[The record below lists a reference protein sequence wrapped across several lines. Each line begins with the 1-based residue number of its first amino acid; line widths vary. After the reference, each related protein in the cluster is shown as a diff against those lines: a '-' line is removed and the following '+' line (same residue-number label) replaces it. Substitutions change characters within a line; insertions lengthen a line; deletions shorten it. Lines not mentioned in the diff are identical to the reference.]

1 MDLAFCV
8 DDSSAMVA
16 DLSSI
21 QEMVLSIFTQA
32 LGCCKEKVRVALVKV
47 RSFDDEQKTIVHQFT
62 GNRTVLKQW
71 LLTDQPARVSKED
84 DLAADKTGPEHG
96 STMVFFLFEGEA
108 LHEVLHLPWDENASR
123 RRLVV
128 FVTGSAPHGLF
139 TERKGKDP
147 WSMMEQFKEEHITLV
162 VVGKKPSIGH
172 CAEFYYA
179 MAKRTGRNQNWLDKG
194 IRLLSHL
201 RWSIHSIDQN

>member
-16 DLSSI
+16 DFSSI

-32 LGCCKEKVRVALVKV
+32 LGCCKEKVRVALIKA
-47 RSFDDEQKTIVHQFT
+47 RSFDDEQKTIVHPFT

-71 LLTDQPARVSKED
+71 LLTDQPTGRSKND
-84 DLAADKTGPEHG
+84 DVALGTMEPMHG
-96 STMVFFLFEGEA
+96 TAMVFFLFVGEA
-108 LHEVLHLPWDENASR
+108 LHEVLHLPWNEHVSR
-123 RRLVV
+123 RRLVIL
-128 FVTGSAPHGLF
+128 VTGSAPHGLF

-147 WSMMEQFKEEHITLV
+147 WSMMEQFKEKHITLV
-162 VVGKKPSIGH
+162 VVGKKSSIGH

-179 MAKRTGRNQNWLDKG
+179 MAKRTGRNQNWPVKE
-194 IRLLSHL
+194 IRLL
-201 RWSIHSIDQN
+201 I